1 VICLDIAGTMDSLSP
16 INRAEA
22 APEASVRPAALPVV
36 AILAAG
42 LALGVAGDVLL
53 RDSGGPG
60 LNVFLLI
67 AGLGVAVWALSR
79 RAGLALSGEAL
90 VTLGMGIAFAA
101 TLLLRA
107 SEALQFFAFLAA
119 AVAFALPALRAGAAW
134 LQRSSVSNQIEA
146 VVGAGANGIAGAF
159 RLIGAALA
167 GRSGHGAP
175 GAHAEEPAERARRPA
190 WAVFRG
196 LLLAIPFL
204 FVFGA
209 LFTAAD
215 RVFAGLVTDF
225 VDLDYEEIAGHVFL
239 SIVLTWLACGYLAGF
254 LTGTRPVR
262 LPDGFGARPHVGIVE
277 IGVALALVD
286 LLFLL
291 FVSVQFRYLFG
302 GSSLVEVT
310 PGLTYAEYV
319 REGFEQLALAC
330 ALVLPSLLAA
340 DWLLQFRGRRDALIF
355 RVLGG
360 LLLLLLV
367 VIIASALQRV
377 RAYQSAYGLTDS
389 RFYGAAFLGW
399 LTFLTVWFAGTV
411 LRGRRER
418 FAFPA
423 LVSGFAFVA
432 LLLAV
437 NPDVRIARTNL
448 KRAGDVPTD
457 AVGSGEGVDARYLA
471 SLSADAVPMLLDA
484 LPALPP
490 EPRCV
495 LARGLL
501 ERWGPDGT
509 RKPDWRSWNWP
520 MARAR
525 ERVGAEAEAL
535 RVMVAGADACP
546 SGDR

>member
-1 VICLDIAGTMDSLSP
+1 MDP
-16 INRAEA
+16 
-22 APEASVRPAALPVV
+22 ASGPATPVRTAALPVV
-36 AILAAG
+36 AIVTAG
-42 LALGVAGDVLL
+42 FTLGVAGDVLL
-53 RDSGGPG
+53 RGRGGPG
-60 LNVFLLI
+60 LNLFLLF

-79 RAGLALSGEAL
+79 RAGLALSREGR
-90 VTLGMGIAFAA
+90 VTLGIGIAFAA
-101 TLLLRA
+101 ALVVRA
-107 SEALQFFAFLAA
+107 SEALQAFAFLAA

-134 LQRSSVSNQIEA
+134 LRRSSVSDHIAA

-167 GRSGHGAP
+167 GRSEPGAP
-175 GAHAEEPAERARRPA
+175 AAGAGHSGEAVRHPG
-190 WAVFRG
+190 WAVVRG

-204 FVFGA
+204 IVFGA
-209 LFTAAD
+209 LFTSAD
-215 RVFAGLVTDF
+215 RVFASLVTDV
-225 VDLDYEEIAGHVFL
+225 VDLDYEEIAGHLFL
-239 SIVLTWLACGYLAGF
+239 SIVLTWLACGYLTGF

-262 LPDGFGARPHVGIVE
+262 LPDVFGARPRVGIVE
-277 IGVALALVD
+277 IGIALALVD
-286 LLFLL
+286 LLFVL

-302 GSSLVEVT
+302 GSGLVEVT

-340 DWLLQFRGRRDALIF
+340 DWLLRPRHRRDVLVF

-377 RAYQSAYGLTDS
+377 RAYQAAYGLTDS

-399 LTFLTVWFAGTV
+399 LTFLTVWFAATV

-423 LVSGFAFVA
+423 LVSGFVFVA

-437 NPDVRIARTNL
+437 NPDGWIARTNL
-448 KRAGDVPTD
+448 ARAGNVPADT
-457 AVGSGEGVDARYLA
+457 AGSGEGVDARYLA
-471 SLSADAVPMLLDA
+471 SLSADAVPTLLDG

-490 EPRCV
+490 QPRCV

-501 ERWGPDGT
+501 ERWGPD
-509 RKPDWRSWNWP
+509 KMHEPDWRSWNWP
-520 MARAR
+520 TVRAR
-525 ERVGAEAEAL
+525 ERVGAEADAL
-535 RVMVAGADACP
+535 WAMVAGADADVCP
-546 SGDR
+546 PGDRPAPSTDPLGDGP

>member
-1 VICLDIAGTMDSLSP
+1 MDDRSQVP
-16 INRAEA
+16 
-22 APEASVRPAALPVV
+22 APEASVRPATLPVV
-36 AILAAG
+36 AIFAAG
-42 LALGVAGDVLL
+42 LALGIAGDVLL
-53 RDSGGPG
+53 RGRSGPG
-60 LNVFLLI
+60 LNVFLLF

-79 RAGLALSGEAL
+79 RAGTALSREAL
-90 VTLGMGIAFAA
+90 VTLGIGMVFAA
-101 TLLLRA
+101 TLVLRA

-134 LQRSSVSNQIEA
+134 LRRSGVSDQIEA
-146 VVGAGANGIAGAF
+146 VAGAGANAMAGAF
-159 RLIGAALA
+159 RLVGAALA

-175 GAHAEEPAERARRPA
+175 AAGSGEPGEAARHPA
-190 WAVFRG
+190 WAVLRG

-209 LFTAAD
+209 LFMSAD
-215 RVFAGLVTDF
+215 RIFAVLVTD
-225 VDLDYEEIAGHVFL
+225 VVRLDYEEIVSHVFL
-239 SIVLTWLACGYLAGF
+239 TVVLTWLACGYLTGF

-262 LPDGFGARPHVGIVE
+262 LPDAFGTRPPVGIVE
-277 IGVALALVD
+277 IGTALALVD
-286 LLFLL
+286 LLFVL

-302 GSSLVEVT
+302 GSGLVEVT

-319 REGFEQLALAC
+319 REGFAQLALAC

-340 DWLLQFRGRRDALIF
+340 DWLLQPRRRRDALVF

-377 RAYQSAYGLTDS
+377 RAYQAAYGLTDS

-399 LTFLTVWFAGTV
+399 LTLLTVWFAATV

-448 KRAGDVPTD
+448 ERAGNVPTGT
-457 AVGSGEGVDARYLA
+457 VRSGEGVDARYLA
-471 SLSADAVPMLLDA
+471 SLSADAVPTLMDA
-484 LPALPP
+484 LPGLPP
-490 EPRCV
+490 QPRCV

-501 ERWGPDGT
+501 ERWGPDGM
-509 RKPDWRSWNWP
+509 REPDWRSWNWP

-525 ERVGAEAEAL
+525 EMVGAEAEAL
-535 RVMVAGADACP
+535 RAMVAGADACP
-546 SGDR
+546 PSR

>member
-1 VICLDIAGTMDSLSP
+1 MDDQSQGLA
-16 INRAEA
+16 RA
-22 APEASVRPAALPVV
+22 ASVRPSALPVRAV
-36 AILAAG
+36 FAAG
-42 LALGVAGDVLL
+42 LALGVAADVLL
-53 RDSGGPG
+53 RSDGRQG
-60 LNVFLLI
+60 LNIFLLF
-67 AGLGVAVWALSR
+67 AGLGVAVVTLSR
-79 RAGLALSGEAL
+79 RAGLALSREAL
-90 VTLGMGIAFAA
+90 VALGTGVAFSA
-101 TLLLRA
+101 TLVLRA
-107 SEALQFFAFLAA
+107 SETLQFLAFLVA

-134 LQRSSVSNQIEA
+134 LRGSGVSEQIEA
-146 VVGAGANGIAGAF
+146 VVGAGANGAVGAF

-167 GRSGHGAP
+167 GRWDPGTPTTGRAEPGEGAR
-175 GAHAEEPAERARRPA
+175 HRA
-190 WAVFRG
+190 WAALRG
-196 LLLAIPFL
+196 LLLALPFL

-209 LFTAAD
+209 LFMSAD
-215 RVFAGLVTDF
+215 RIFADLVTDV
-225 VDLDYEEIAGHVFL
+225 VDLDYEEVAGHVFL
-239 SIVLTWLACGYLAGF
+239 ATLLTWLACGYLTGF

-262 LPDGFGARPHVGIVE
+262 LPDVLGERPAVGIVE
-277 IGVALALVD
+277 IVTALALVD
-286 LLFLL
+286 ILFVL

-310 PGLTYAEYV
+310 PGLTYAEYA

-340 DWLLQFRGRRDALIF
+340 DWLLHPRRRGDALAF

-360 LLLLLLV
+360 LLLLLLAV
-367 VIIASALQRV
+367 LIASALQRV
-377 RAYQSAYGLTDS
+377 RAYQAAYGLTHS

-399 LTFLTVWFAGTV
+399 LTLLAVWFAATV

-423 LVSGFAFVA
+423 LVSGFGFVA

-448 KRAGDVPTD
+448 ERVGGVPTATD
-457 AVGSGEGVDARYLA
+457 GPRESVDARYLA
-471 SLSADAVPMLLDA
+471 SLSADAVPTLMEA
-484 LPALPP
+484 LPALPR

-501 ERWGPDGT
+501 ERWGPEGA
-509 RKPDWRSWNWP
+509 RARDWRSWSWP

-535 RVMVAGADACP
+535 RAMMSGVSTDACP
-546 SGDR
+546 GP

>member
-1 VICLDIAGTMDSLSP
+1 MDDRSQVP
-16 INRAEA
+16 AR
-22 APEASVRPAALPVV
+22 EASVRPSALPVR
-36 AILAAG
+36 AMFASG

-53 RDSGGPG
+53 RGPDGPG
-60 LNVFLLI
+60 LNVFLLF
-67 AGLGVAVWALSR
+67 AGLGMAVWALSR
-79 RAGLALSGEAL
+79 RAGLALSREAL

-101 TLLLRA
+101 TLVLRA
-107 SEALQFFAFLAA
+107 SEPLQFFAFLAA

-134 LQRSSVSNQIEA
+134 LRRSGVSDQIEA
-146 VVGAGANGIAGAF
+146 VAGAGANGIAGAF
-159 RLIGAALA
+159 RLVGAALA
-167 GRSGHGAP
+167 GRSDPGAP
-175 GAHAEEPAERARRPA
+175 AAGSAEPGEAARHRA
-190 WAVFRG
+190 WAVLRG
-196 LLLAIPFL
+196 LLLALPFL

-209 LFTAAD
+209 LFMSGDRIFAD
-215 RVFAGLVTDF
+215 LVTDV

-239 SIVLTWLACGYLAGF
+239 TAVLTWLAGGYLTGF

-262 LPDGFGARPHVGIVE
+262 LPDAFGARPAVGIVE
-277 IGVALALVD
+277 IGIALALVD
-286 LLFLL
+286 LLFVL

-302 GSSLVEVT
+302 GSGLVEVT

-340 DWLLQFRGRRDALIF
+340 DWLLQPRRRRDALVF

-377 RAYQSAYGLTDS
+377 RAYQAAYGLTDS

-399 LTFLTVWFAGTV
+399 LTLLTVWFAATV

-448 KRAGDVPTD
+448 ERAGDVPSGT
-457 AVGSGEGVDARYLA
+457 VRSGEGVDARYLA
-471 SLSADAVPMLLDA
+471 SLSADAVPTLMDA

-490 EPRCV
+490 QPRCV

-501 ERWGPDGT
+501 ERWGPDGM
-509 RKPDWRSWNWP
+509 REPDWRSWNWP

-525 ERVGAEAEAL
+525 EMVGAEAEAL
-535 RVMVAGADACP
+535 RAMVAGADAGACP
-546 SGDR
+546 PGDR